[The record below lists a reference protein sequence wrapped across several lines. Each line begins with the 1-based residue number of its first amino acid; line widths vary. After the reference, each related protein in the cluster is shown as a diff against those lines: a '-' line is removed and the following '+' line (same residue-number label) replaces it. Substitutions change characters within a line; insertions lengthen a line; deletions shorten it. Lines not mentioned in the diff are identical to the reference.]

1 MNVFQL
7 LRSPYT
13 IVSLHTL
20 STILGALAL
29 TIDHAAIATTD
40 TPTIAQAQP
49 SPPPQPNSSTSRVR
63 WTPNRRLGSA
73 RSTLSGGRRGQAT
86 ASCDSSKGTPSTTL
100 TLLVPNTSDGL
111 FTTAANPSLF
121 WHVDTFQPISARFI
135 LSDPKTAEPIFTKNL
150 QIEKTGISRID
161 LPPTVPLEVGTRYRW
176 TVLLAC
182 KPGALGEVAARSF
195 IERVSKS
202 ALQRPISVESDLDRA
217 VDYAAEGIWY
227 DTLSTLISASE
238 KDPTNL
244 ALKTELRSLLTQA
257 GQRQLELAHGVNSL
271 SRR

>member
-1 MNVFQL
+1 VTDFSPLLPIPVF
-7 LRSPYT
+7 
-13 IVSLHTL
+13 
-20 STILGALAL
+20 
-29 TIDHAAIATTD
+29 
-40 TPTIAQAQP
+40 
-49 SPPPQPNSSTSRVR
+49 
-63 WTPNRRLGSA
+63 
-73 RSTLSGGRRGQAT
+73 SG
-86 ASCDSSKGTPSTTL
+86 TL
-100 TLLVPNTSDGL
+100 TRSNPFPLVL
-111 FTTAANPSLF
+111 FC
-121 WHVDTFQPISARFI
+121 PIQKRQNRF
-135 LSDPKTAEPIFTKNL
+135 L
-150 QIEKTGISRID
+150 QRISKSKKR
-161 LPPTVPLEVGTRYRW
+161 GF
-176 TVLLAC
+176 
-182 KPGALGEVAARSF
+182 LGEVAARSF